1 MRIALT
7 IAAYVLATV
16 SGWVAHG
23 YHTQMKQRR
32 QRKWYTHDSRTYTLE
47 FVQTQVGAAE
57 RALAKPLQP
66 HVRRSIEGAH
76 RYRTRELE
84 RISGKPIID

>member
-7 IAAYVLATV
+7 IITSVLATT

-23 YHTQMKQRR
+23 YYTQMKQRR

-47 FVQTQVGAAE
+47 FIQTQVGAAE

-76 RYRTRELE
+76 RYWTRELE
-84 RISGKPIID
+84 RITGR